1 MKCGACG
8 QTGHMRTNKEC
19 PNYNKTLGSTPA
31 PVQVA
36 MTEEEEEKQGET
48 LQDHGLVDVVGTK
61 LKLSKSL
68 IEQYVHIFFF
78 CFKLKLLY
86 K

>member
-8 QTGHMRTNKEC
+8 QMGHMRTNKEC
-19 PNYNKTLGSTPA
+19 PSYNKTEGTTA

-36 MTEEEEEKQGET
+36 MTEEEESAQGEQ

-68 IEQYVHIFFF
+68 IEQ
-78 CFKLKLLY
+78 
-86 K
+86 

>member
-19 PNYNKTLGSTPA
+19 PNYNKSVSNIA

-36 MTEEEEEKQGET
+36 MTEEEESAQGEQ

-68 IEQYVHIFFF
+68 IEQ
-78 CFKLKLLY
+78 
-86 K
+86 